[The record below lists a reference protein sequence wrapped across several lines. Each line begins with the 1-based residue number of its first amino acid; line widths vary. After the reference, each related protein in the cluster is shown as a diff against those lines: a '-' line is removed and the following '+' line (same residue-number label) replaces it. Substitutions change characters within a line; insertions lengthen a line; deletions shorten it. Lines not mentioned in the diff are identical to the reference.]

1 MVIFDYHDKNM
12 LIIAIILVCIAHFV
26 RTLRW
31 ELFVKTYEKPNT
43 KNLLKSLSIGY
54 FINSFIPFKAGDLV
68 RAWISGRK
76 MKNGRG
82 FALATVIVDRYLD
95 ILVVGIL
102 FALFSRFDFGN
113 ADSVQF
119 YMLLAGGVLV
129 ITLFV
134 YILRGRVKKILKSM
148 SAVFNVSI
156 EIRLL
161 RFFWSLIW
169 SFKDIF
175 KKISKT
181 RLVLET
187 LGMWI
192 LYLASYY
199 CFAAFLSGNGSNID
213 WLDVFCMLF
222 AKNSIHVGS
231 LGAITVTRGMLNSQM
246 IWTGIYL
253 FAPIVIL
260 FVISLCLKSKDNII
274 VNSEDEYLN
283 LIPQLDEGERLNF
296 LETYFSNE
304 RREYID
310 SYLKINQN
318 ILIIRDYSAG
328 SNATT
333 MLCMNNG
340 KNFFRKYAFGADG
353 DKLYQQIEWLQK
365 FKDII
370 PLPQILQYQKQD
382 NFCYYDMSYDSS
394 AVGLFDYAHS
404 MPKENAW
411 KFIRK
416 ATECLE
422 NSLYKVN
429 QRSADKATI
438 DEYIKSKVNKNV
450 DKIMNAKYL
459 KRLMEYDEIII
470 NGRRFHN
477 LPYYLRY
484 LKEDHLYDIFKN
496 DIYSEIHGDLTIEN
510 IICTRNAEG
519 EDDFYIIDPNTGNVH
534 DSSNLDYGKLLQS
547 IHGGYE
553 FLMATKNVSLE
564 KNHINFVFT
573 KSEAYTYLYNMLDKY
588 MRENFTK
595 ERVKS
600 IYYHEIIHWL
610 RLMPYKIEKNGKR
623 VLLFYAGML
632 MVINDVISNFEEEK

>member
-1 MVIFDYHDKNM
+1 MTLVLAIS
-12 LIIAIILVCIAHFV
+12 LICIAHIV

-43 KNLLKSLSIGY
+43 KNLLQSLSIGY

-102 FALFSRFDFGN
+102 FAIFSAFNLDS
-113 ADSVQF
+113 ADSVWF
-119 YMLLAGGVLV
+119 YMFLAVGVLAV
-129 ITLFV
+129 TLLV
-134 YILRGRVKKILKSM
+134 YILRGYVKKILKNI
-148 SAVFNVSI
+148 AGIFNARI

-181 RLVLET
+181 QLLLET

-192 LYLASYY
+192 LYLTSYY
-199 CFAAFLSGNGSNID
+199 CFAAFLSHQGSNMN
-213 WLDVFCMLF
+213 WLDVFYMLF
-222 AKNSIHVGS
+222 TKNSIHVGS
-231 LGAITVTRGMLNSQM
+231 LGAITVTQGMLNTQM

-260 FVISLCLKSKDNII
+260 FVISLCLKSKNDGS
-274 VNSEDEYLN
+274 VDSEESYLN
-283 LIPQLDEGERLNF
+283 LIPQLDEDERRNF

-304 RREYID
+304 RREYIE

-353 DKLYQQIEWLQK
+353 DKLYQQIEWLQR

-370 PLPQILQYQKQD
+370 PLPDIMQYQKQD
-382 NFCYYDMSYDSS
+382 NFCYYDMPYDSQ

-411 KFIRK
+411 KFIKK

-429 QRSADKATI
+429 QRPADKATI
-438 DEYIKSKVNKNV
+438 DEYIKSKVNKNL

-470 NGRRFHN
+470 NGRSFHN
-477 LPYYLRY
+477 LPYYLPY
-484 LKEDHLYDIFKN
+484 LSEEHLYDIFKN
-496 DIYSEIHGDLTIEN
+496 DTYSEIHGDLTIEN
-510 IICTRNAEG
+510 IICTRNADG

-553 FLMATKNVSLE
+553 FLMATKNVSIE

-573 KSEAYTYLYNMLDKY
+573 KSESYTYLYSMLDEY
-588 MRENFTK
+588 MREHFTQ

-632 MVINDVISNFEEEK
+632 MVMNDVINNFEEEK

>member
-1 MVIFDYHDKNM
+1 MKRQEKGKM
-12 LIIAIILVCIAHFV
+12 LIIAIVLVCLAHFI

-43 KNLLKSLSIGY
+43 KNLLQSLSIGY

-102 FALFSRFDFGN
+102 FAIFSAFNLDS
-113 ADSVQF
+113 ADSVWF
-119 YMLLAGGVLV
+119 YMFLAVGVLAV
-129 ITLFV
+129 TLLV
-134 YILRGRVKKILKSM
+134 YILRGYVKRILKNI
-148 SAVFNVSI
+148 AGIFNAGI

-181 RLVLET
+181 RLLLET

-199 CFAAFLSGNGSNID
+199 CFAAFLSHQGSNVN
-213 WLDVFCMLF
+213 WLDVFYMLF
-222 AKNSIHVGS
+222 TKNSIHVGS
-231 LGAITVTRGMLNSQM
+231 LGAITVTQGMMNVQM

-260 FVISLCLKSKDNII
+260 FVISLCLKSKDDETLD
-274 VNSEDEYLN
+274 SEEEYLN
-283 LIPQLDEGERLNF
+283 LIPQLDENERLNF

-304 RREYID
+304 RREYIE

-353 DKLYQQIEWLQK
+353 DKLYQQIEWLQR

-370 PLPQILQYQKQD
+370 PLPDIMQYQKQD
-382 NFCYYDMSYDSS
+382 NFCYYDMPYDSQ

-411 KFIRK
+411 KFIKK

-429 QRSADKATI
+429 QRPADKATI
-438 DEYIKSKVNKNV
+438 DEYIKSKVNKNL

-470 NGRRFHN
+470 NGRSFHN
-477 LPYYLRY
+477 LPYYLPY
-484 LKEDHLYDIFKN
+484 LSEEHLYDIFKN
-496 DIYSEIHGDLTIEN
+496 DTYSEIHGDLTIEN
-510 IICTRNAEG
+510 IICTRNADG
-519 EDDFYIIDPNTGNVH
+519 DDDFYIIDPNTGNVH

-553 FLMATKNVSLE
+553 FLMATKNVSIE
-564 KNHINFVFT
+564 RNRINFVFT
-573 KSEAYTYLYNMLDKY
+573 KSEAYTYLYDMLDKY
-588 MRENFTK
+588 MREHFEE

-632 MVINDVISNFEEEK
+632 MVMYDVVNNFEEEK

>member
-1 MVIFDYHDKNM
+1 MTLVLAIS
-12 LIIAIILVCIAHFV
+12 LICIAHIV
-26 RTLRW
+26 RTLRC

-43 KNLLKSLSIGY
+43 KNLLQSLSIGY

-102 FALFSRFDFGN
+102 FAIFSAFNLDS
-113 ADSVQF
+113 ADSVWF
-119 YMLLAGGVLV
+119 YMFLAVGVLAV
-129 ITLFV
+129 TVLV
-134 YILRGRVKKILKSM
+134 YILRGYVKRILKNI
-148 SAVFNVSI
+148 AGIFNAGI

-181 RLVLET
+181 RLLLET

-199 CFAAFLSGNGSNID
+199 CFAAFLSHQGSNVN
-213 WLDVFCMLF
+213 WLDVFYMLF
-222 AKNSIHVGS
+222 TKNSIHVGS
-231 LGAITVTRGMLNSQM
+231 LGAITFTQGMMNAQM

-260 FVISLCLKSKDNII
+260 FVISLCLKSKDDETLD
-274 VNSEDEYLN
+274 SEEEYLN
-283 LIPQLDEGERLNF
+283 LIPQLDENERLNF

-304 RREYID
+304 RREYIE

-353 DKLYQQIEWLQK
+353 DKLYQQIEWLQR

-370 PLPQILQYQKQD
+370 PLPDIMQYQKQD
-382 NFCYYDMSYDSS
+382 NFCYYDMPYDSQ

-411 KFIRK
+411 KFIKK

-429 QRSADKATI
+429 QRPADKATI
-438 DEYIKSKVNKNV
+438 DEYIKSKVNKNL

-459 KRLMEYDEIII
+459 KRLMEYDKIII
-470 NGRRFHN
+470 NGRSFHN
-477 LPYYLRY
+477 LPYYLPY
-484 LKEDHLYDIFKN
+484 LSEEHLYDIFKN
-496 DIYSEIHGDLTIEN
+496 DTYSEIHGDLTIEN
-510 IICTRNAEG
+510 IICTRNADG
-519 EDDFYIIDPNTGNVH
+519 EDDFYIIDPNTGNIH

-553 FLMATKNVSLE
+553 FLMATKNVSIE
-564 KNHINFVFT
+564 KNRINFVFT
-573 KSEAYTYLYNMLDKY
+573 KSEAYTYLYDMLDKY
-588 MRENFTK
+588 MRENFEE

-632 MVINDVISNFEEEK
+632 MVMYDVVNNFEEEK

>member
-1 MVIFDYHDKNM
+1 M
-12 LIIAIILVCIAHFV
+12 LIIAIVLVCLAHFI

-43 KNLLKSLSIGY
+43 KKLLQSLSIGY

-102 FALFSRFDFGN
+102 FAIFSAFNLDS
-113 ADSVQF
+113 ADSVWF
-119 YMLLAGGVLV
+119 YMFLAVGVLAV
-129 ITLFV
+129 TLLV
-134 YILRGRVKKILKSM
+134 YILRGYVKKILKNI
-148 SAVFNVSI
+148 AGIFNARI

-181 RLVLET
+181 QLLLET

-192 LYLASYY
+192 LYLMSYY
-199 CFAAFLSGNGSNID
+199 CFAAFLSHQGSNMN
-213 WLDVFCMLF
+213 WLDVFYMLF
-222 AKNSIHVGS
+222 TKNSIHVGS
-231 LGAITVTRGMLNSQM
+231 LGAITVTQGMLNAQM

-253 FAPIVIL
+253 FVPIVIL
-260 FVISLCLKSKDNII
+260 FVISLCLKSKNDGS
-274 VNSEDEYLN
+274 VDSEEAYLN
-283 LIPQLDEGERLNF
+283 LIPQLDEDERLNF

-304 RREYID
+304 RREYIE

-353 DKLYQQIEWLQK
+353 DKLYQQIEWLQR

-370 PLPQILQYQKQD
+370 PLPDIMQYQKKD
-382 NFCYYDMSYDSS
+382 NFCYYDMPYDSQ

-411 KFIRK
+411 KFIKK

-422 NSLYKVN
+422 KSLYKVN
-429 QRSADKATI
+429 QRPADKATI
-438 DEYIKSKVNKNV
+438 DEYIKSKVNKNL

-459 KRLMEYDEIII
+459 KRLMEYDDIII
-470 NGRRFHN
+470 NGRSFHN
-477 LPYYLRY
+477 LPYYLPY
-484 LKEDHLYDIFKN
+484 LSEEHLYDIFKN
-496 DIYSEIHGDLTIEN
+496 DTYSEIHGDLTIEN
-510 IICTRNAEG
+510 IICTRNADG
-519 EDDFYIIDPNTGNVH
+519 DDDFYIIDPNTGNVH

-553 FLMATKNVSLE
+553 FLMATKNVSIE
-564 KNHINFVFT
+564 RNRINFVFT
-573 KSEAYTYLYNMLDKY
+573 KSEAYTYLYDMLDKY
-588 MRENFTK
+588 MQEHFAK

-632 MVINDVISNFEEEK
+632 MVMNDVVNNFEEEK

>member
-1 MVIFDYHDKNM
+1 MTLVLAIS
-12 LIIAIILVCIAHFV
+12 LICIAHIV

-43 KNLLKSLSIGY
+43 KNLLQSLSIGY

-102 FALFSRFDFGN
+102 FAIFSAFNLDS
-113 ADSVQF
+113 ADSVWF
-119 YMLLAGGVLV
+119 YMFLAVGVLAV
-129 ITLFV
+129 TLLV
-134 YILRGRVKKILKSM
+134 YILRGYVKKILKNI
-148 SAVFNVSI
+148 AGIFNARI

-181 RLVLET
+181 QLLLET

-192 LYLASYY
+192 LYLTSYY
-199 CFAAFLSGNGSNID
+199 CFAAFLSHQGSNMN
-213 WLDVFCMLF
+213 WLDVFYMLF
-222 AKNSIHVGS
+222 TKNSIHVGS
-231 LGAITVTRGMLNSQM
+231 LGAITVTQGMMNVQM

-260 FVISLCLKSKDNII
+260 FVISLCLKSKDDETLD
-274 VNSEDEYLN
+274 SEEEYLN
-283 LIPQLDEGERLNF
+283 LIPQLDENERLNF

-304 RREYID
+304 RREYIE

-353 DKLYQQIEWLQK
+353 DKLYQQIEWLQR

-370 PLPQILQYQKQD
+370 PLPDIMQYQKQD
-382 NFCYYDMSYDSS
+382 NFCYYDMPYDSQ

-411 KFIRK
+411 KFIKK

-429 QRSADKATI
+429 QRPADKATI
-438 DEYIKSKVNKNV
+438 DEYIKSKVNKNL

-470 NGRRFHN
+470 NGRSFHN
-477 LPYYLRY
+477 LPYYLPY
-484 LKEDHLYDIFKN
+484 LSEEHLYDIFKN
-496 DIYSEIHGDLTIEN
+496 DTYSEIHGDLTIEN
-510 IICTRNAEG
+510 IICTRNADG
-519 EDDFYIIDPNTGNVH
+519 DDDFYIIDPNTGNVH

-553 FLMATKNVSLE
+553 FLMATKNVSIE
-564 KNHINFVFT
+564 RNRINFVFT
-573 KSEAYTYLYNMLDKY
+573 KSEAYTYLYDMLDKY
-588 MRENFTK
+588 MREHFEE

-632 MVINDVISNFEEEK
+632 MVMYDVVNNFEEEK

>member
-1 MVIFDYHDKNM
+1 M
-12 LIIAIILVCIAHFV
+12 LIIAIVLVCLAHFI

-43 KNLLKSLSIGY
+43 KNLLQSLSIGY

-102 FALFSRFDFGN
+102 FAIFSAFNLDS
-113 ADSVQF
+113 ADSVWF
-119 YMLLAGGVLV
+119 YMFLAVGVLAV
-129 ITLFV
+129 TLLV
-134 YILRGRVKKILKSM
+134 YILRGYVKKILKNI
-148 SAVFNVSI
+148 AGIFNARI

-181 RLVLET
+181 RLLLET

-199 CFAAFLSGNGSNID
+199 CFAAFLSHQGSNVN
-213 WLDVFCMLF
+213 WLDVFYMLF
-222 AKNSIHVGS
+222 TKNSIHVGS
-231 LGAITVTRGMLNSQM
+231 LGAITFTQGMMNAQM

-260 FVISLCLKSKDNII
+260 FVISLCLKSKDDETLD
-274 VNSEDEYLN
+274 SEEEYLN
-283 LIPQLDEGERLNF
+283 LIPQLDENERLNF

-304 RREYID
+304 RREYIE

-353 DKLYQQIEWLQK
+353 DKLYQQIEWLQR

-370 PLPQILQYQKQD
+370 PLPDIMQYQKQD
-382 NFCYYDMSYDSS
+382 NFCYYDMPYDSQ

-411 KFIRK
+411 KFIKK

-429 QRSADKATI
+429 QRPADKATI
-438 DEYIKSKVNKNV
+438 DEYIKSKVNKNL

-459 KRLMEYDEIII
+459 KRLMEYDKIII
-470 NGRRFHN
+470 NGRSFHN
-477 LPYYLRY
+477 LPYYLPY
-484 LKEDHLYDIFKN
+484 LSEEHLYDIFKN
-496 DIYSEIHGDLTIEN
+496 DTYSEIHGDLTIEN
-510 IICTRNAEG
+510 IICTRNADG
-519 EDDFYIIDPNTGNVH
+519 EDDFYIIDPNTGNIH

-553 FLMATKNVSLE
+553 FLMATKNVSIE
-564 KNHINFVFT
+564 KNRINFVFT
-573 KSEAYTYLYNMLDKY
+573 KSEAYTYLYDMLDKY
-588 MRENFTK
+588 MRENFEE

-632 MVINDVISNFEEEK
+632 MVMYDVVNNFEEEK

>member
-1 MVIFDYHDKNM
+1 M
-12 LIIAIILVCIAHFV
+12 LIIAIVLVCLAHFI

-43 KNLLKSLSIGY
+43 KNLLQSLSIGY

-102 FALFSRFDFGN
+102 FAIFSAFNLDS
-113 ADSVQF
+113 ADSVWF
-119 YMLLAGGVLV
+119 YMFLAVGVLAV
-129 ITLFV
+129 TLLV
-134 YILRGRVKKILKSM
+134 YILRGYVKKILKNI
-148 SAVFNVSI
+148 AGIFNARI

-181 RLVLET
+181 RLLLET

-192 LYLASYY
+192 LYLMSYY
-199 CFAAFLSGNGSNID
+199 CFAAFLSRQGSNMN
-213 WLDVFCMLF
+213 WLDVFYMLF
-222 AKNSIHVGS
+222 TKNSIHVGS
-231 LGAITVTRGMLNSQM
+231 LGAITVTQGMLNAQM

-260 FVISLCLKSKDNII
+260 FVISLCLKSKNDGS
-274 VNSEDEYLN
+274 VDSEEAYLN
-283 LIPQLDEGERLNF
+283 LIPQLDEDERLNF

-304 RREYID
+304 RREYIE

-353 DKLYQQIEWLQK
+353 DKLYQQIEWLQR

-370 PLPQILQYQKQD
+370 PLPDIMQYQKKD
-382 NFCYYDMSYDSS
+382 NFCYYDMPYDSQ

-411 KFIRK
+411 KFIKK

-422 NSLYKVN
+422 KSLYKVN
-429 QRSADKATI
+429 QRPADKATI
-438 DEYIKSKVNKNV
+438 DEYIKSKVNKNL

-459 KRLMEYDEIII
+459 KRLMEYDDIII
-470 NGRRFHN
+470 NGRSFHN
-477 LPYYLRY
+477 LPYYLPY
-484 LKEDHLYDIFKN
+484 LSEEHLYDIFKN
-496 DIYSEIHGDLTIEN
+496 DTYSEIHGDLTIEN
-510 IICTRNAEG
+510 IICTRNADG

-553 FLMATKNVSLE
+553 FLMATKNVSIE
-564 KNHINFVFT
+564 RNRINFVFT
-573 KSEAYTYLYNMLDKY
+573 KSEAYTYLYDMLDKY
-588 MRENFTK
+588 MREHFAK

-632 MVINDVISNFEEEK
+632 MVMNDVINNFEEEQ

>member
-1 MVIFDYHDKNM
+1 MTLVLAIS
-12 LIIAIILVCIAHFV
+12 LICIAHIV

-43 KNLLKSLSIGY
+43 KNLLQSLSIGY

-102 FALFSRFDFGN
+102 FAIFSAFNLDS
-113 ADSVQF
+113 ADSVWF
-119 YMLLAGGVLV
+119 YMFLAVGVLAV
-129 ITLFV
+129 TLLV
-134 YILRGRVKKILKSM
+134 YILRGYVKKILKNI
-148 SAVFNVSI
+148 AGIFNARI

-181 RLVLET
+181 QLLLET

-192 LYLASYY
+192 FYLTSYY
-199 CFAAFLSGNGSNID
+199 CFAAFLSHQGSNMN
-213 WLDVFCMLF
+213 WLDVFYMLF
-222 AKNSIHVGS
+222 TKNSIHVGS
-231 LGAITVTRGMLNSQM
+231 LGAITVTQGMLNMQM

-260 FVISLCLKSKDNII
+260 FVISLCLKSKNDGS
-274 VNSEDEYLN
+274 VDSEESYLN
-283 LIPQLDEGERLNF
+283 LIPQLDEDERRNF

-304 RREYID
+304 RREYIE

-353 DKLYQQIEWLQK
+353 DKLYQQIEWLQR

-370 PLPQILQYQKQD
+370 PLPDIMQYQKKD
-382 NFCYYDMSYDSS
+382 NFCYYDMPYDSQ

-411 KFIRK
+411 KFIKK

-429 QRSADKATI
+429 QRPADKATI
-438 DEYIKSKVNKNV
+438 DEYIKSKVNKNL

-470 NGRRFHN
+470 NGRSFHN
-477 LPYYLRY
+477 LPYYLPY
-484 LKEDHLYDIFKN
+484 LSEEHLYDIFKN
-496 DIYSEIHGDLTIEN
+496 DTYSEIHGDLTIEN
-510 IICTRNAEG
+510 IICTRNADG
-519 EDDFYIIDPNTGNVH
+519 DDDFYIIDPNTGNVH

-553 FLMATKNVSLE
+553 FLMATKNVSIE

-573 KSEAYTYLYNMLDKY
+573 KSESYTYLYSMLDEY
-588 MRENFTK
+588 MREHFTQ

-632 MVINDVISNFEEEK
+632 MVMNDVINNFEEEK

>member
-1 MVIFDYHDKNM
+1 MM
-12 LIIAIILVCIAHFV
+12 LIIAIVLVCLAHFV

-43 KNLLKSLSIGY
+43 KELLKSLSIGY
-54 FINSFIPFKAGDLV
+54 FINSFVPFKAGDLV

-102 FALFSRFDFGN
+102 FSLFSLFDFGN
-113 ADSVQF
+113 ADSVKF
-119 YMLLAGGVLV
+119 YMFLAAVVLV

-134 YILRGRVKKILKSM
+134 YILRGCVKKILKSLA
-148 SAVFNVSI
+148 AVFNVSI

-175 KKISKT
+175 KKISKV
-181 RLVLET
+181 RLLLET
-187 LGMWI
+187 LEMWI

-199 CFAAFLSGNGSNID
+199 CFAAFLSGNGSNIH

-260 FVISLCLKSKDNII
+260 FVISLCLKSKDNVI

-382 NFCYYDMSYDSS
+382 NFCYYDMPYDSS

-632 MVINDVISNFEEEK
+632 MVMNDVISNFEEEK

>member
-1 MVIFDYHDKNM
+1 M
-12 LIIAIILVCIAHFV
+12 LIIAIVLVCLAHFI

-43 KNLLKSLSIGY
+43 KNLLQSLSIGY

-102 FALFSRFDFGN
+102 FAIFSAFNLDS
-113 ADSVQF
+113 ADSVWF
-119 YMLLAGGVLV
+119 YMFLAVGVLAV
-129 ITLFV
+129 TVLV
-134 YILRGRVKKILKSM
+134 YILRGYVKRILKNI
-148 SAVFNVSI
+148 AGIFNAGI

-181 RLVLET
+181 RLLLET

-199 CFAAFLSGNGSNID
+199 CFAAFLSHQGSNVN
-213 WLDVFCMLF
+213 WLDVFYMLF
-222 AKNSIHVGS
+222 TKNSIHVGS
-231 LGAITVTRGMLNSQM
+231 LGAITFTQGMMNAQM

-260 FVISLCLKSKDNII
+260 FVISLCLKSKDDETLD
-274 VNSEDEYLN
+274 SEEEYLN
-283 LIPQLDEGERLNF
+283 LIPQLDENERLNF

-304 RREYID
+304 RREYIE

-353 DKLYQQIEWLQK
+353 DKLYQQIEWLQR

-370 PLPQILQYQKQD
+370 PLPDIMQYQKQD
-382 NFCYYDMSYDSS
+382 NFCYYDMPYDSQ

-411 KFIRK
+411 KFIKK

-422 NSLYKVN
+422 ISLYKVN
-429 QRSADKATI
+429 QRPADKATI
-438 DEYIKSKVNKNV
+438 DEYIKSKVNKNL

-459 KRLMEYDEIII
+459 KRLMEYDKIII
-470 NGRRFHN
+470 NGRSFHN
-477 LPYYLRY
+477 LPYYLPY
-484 LKEDHLYDIFKN
+484 LSEEHLYDIFKN
-496 DIYSEIHGDLTIEN
+496 DTYSEIHGDLTIEN
-510 IICTRNAEG
+510 IICTRNADG
-519 EDDFYIIDPNTGNVH
+519 EDDFYIIDPNTGNIH

-553 FLMATKNVSLE
+553 FLMATKNVSIE
-564 KNHINFVFT
+564 KNRINFVFT
-573 KSEAYTYLYNMLDKY
+573 KSEAYTYLYDMLDKY
-588 MRENFTK
+588 MRENFEE

-632 MVINDVISNFEEEK
+632 MVMYDVVNNFEEEK

>member
-1 MVIFDYHDKNM
+1 M
-12 LIIAIILVCIAHFV
+12 LIIAIVLVCLAHFI

-43 KNLLKSLSIGY
+43 KNLLQSLSIGY

-102 FALFSRFDFGN
+102 FAIFSAFNLDS
-113 ADSVQF
+113 ADSVWF
-119 YMLLAGGVLV
+119 YMFLAVGVLAV
-129 ITLFV
+129 TLLV
-134 YILRGRVKKILKSM
+134 YILRGYVKKILKNI
-148 SAVFNVSI
+148 AGIFNARI

-181 RLVLET
+181 QLLLET

-192 LYLASYY
+192 LYLTSYY
-199 CFAAFLSGNGSNID
+199 CFAAFLSHQGSNMN
-213 WLDVFCMLF
+213 WLDVFYMLF
-222 AKNSIHVGS
+222 TKNSIHVGS
-231 LGAITVTRGMLNSQM
+231 LGAITVTQGMLNTQM

-260 FVISLCLKSKDNII
+260 FVISLCLKSKNDGS
-274 VNSEDEYLN
+274 VDSEESYLN
-283 LIPQLDEGERLNF
+283 LIPQLDEDERRNF

-304 RREYID
+304 RREYIE

-353 DKLYQQIEWLQK
+353 DKLYQQIEWLQR

-370 PLPQILQYQKQD
+370 PLPDIMQYQKKD
-382 NFCYYDMSYDSS
+382 NFCYYDMPYDSQ

-411 KFIRK
+411 KFIKK

-429 QRSADKATI
+429 QRPADKATI
-438 DEYIKSKVNKNV
+438 DEYIKSKVNKNL

-470 NGRRFHN
+470 NGRSFHN
-477 LPYYLRY
+477 LPYYLPY
-484 LKEDHLYDIFKN
+484 LSEEHLYDIFKN
-496 DIYSEIHGDLTIEN
+496 DTYSEIHGDLTIEN
-510 IICTRNAEG
+510 IICTRNADG
-519 EDDFYIIDPNTGNVH
+519 DDDFYIIDPNTGNVH

-553 FLMATKNVSLE
+553 FLMATKNVSIE
-564 KNHINFVFT
+564 RNRINFVFT
-573 KSEAYTYLYNMLDKY
+573 KSEAYTYLYDMLDKY
-588 MRENFTK
+588 MREHFEE

-632 MVINDVISNFEEEK
+632 MVMYDVVNNFEEEK

>member
-1 MVIFDYHDKNM
+1 M
-12 LIIAIILVCIAHFV
+12 LIIAIVLVCLAHFI

-43 KNLLKSLSIGY
+43 KNLLQSLSIGY

-102 FALFSRFDFGN
+102 FAIFSAFNLDS
-113 ADSVQF
+113 ADSVWF
-119 YMLLAGGVLV
+119 YMFLAVGVLAV
-129 ITLFV
+129 TLLV
-134 YILRGRVKKILKSM
+134 YILRGYVKKILKNI
-148 SAVFNVSI
+148 AGIFNARI

-181 RLVLET
+181 RLLLET

-192 LYLASYY
+192 LYLTSYY
-199 CFAAFLSGNGSNID
+199 CFAAFLSHQGSNMN
-213 WLDVFCMLF
+213 WLDVFYMLF
-222 AKNSIHVGS
+222 TKNSIHVGS
-231 LGAITVTRGMLNSQM
+231 LGAITVTQGMLNTQM

-260 FVISLCLKSKDNII
+260 FVISLCLKSKNDGS
-274 VNSEDEYLN
+274 VDSEESYLN
-283 LIPQLDEGERLNF
+283 LIPQLDEDERRNF

-304 RREYID
+304 RREYIE

-353 DKLYQQIEWLQK
+353 DKLYQQIEWLQR

-370 PLPQILQYQKQD
+370 PLPDIMQYQKQD
-382 NFCYYDMSYDSS
+382 NFCYYDMPYDSQ

-411 KFIRK
+411 KFIKK

-429 QRSADKATI
+429 QRPADKATI
-438 DEYIKSKVNKNV
+438 DEYIKSKVNKNL

-470 NGRRFHN
+470 NGRSFHN
-477 LPYYLRY
+477 LPYYLPY
-484 LKEDHLYDIFKN
+484 LSEEHLYDIFKN
-496 DIYSEIHGDLTIEN
+496 DTYSEIHGDLTIEN
-510 IICTRNAEG
+510 IICTRNADG
-519 EDDFYIIDPNTGNVH
+519 DDDFYIIDPNTGNVH

-553 FLMATKNVSLE
+553 FLMATKNVSIE
-564 KNHINFVFT
+564 RNRINFVFT
-573 KSEAYTYLYNMLDKY
+573 KSEAYTYLYDMLDKY
-588 MRENFTK
+588 MREHFEE

-632 MVINDVISNFEEEK
+632 MVMYDVVNNFEEEK

>member
-1 MVIFDYHDKNM
+1 M
-12 LIIAIILVCIAHFV
+12 LIIAIVLVCLAHFI

-43 KNLLKSLSIGY
+43 KNLLQSLSIGY

-102 FALFSRFDFGN
+102 FAIFSAFNLDS
-113 ADSVQF
+113 ADSVWF
-119 YMLLAGGVLV
+119 YMFLAVGVLAV
-129 ITLFV
+129 TLLV
-134 YILRGRVKKILKSM
+134 YILRGYVKRILKNI
-148 SAVFNVSI
+148 AGIFNAGI

-181 RLVLET
+181 RLLLET

-199 CFAAFLSGNGSNID
+199 CFAAFLSHQGSNVN
-213 WLDVFCMLF
+213 WLDVFYMLF
-222 AKNSIHVGS
+222 TKNSIHVGS
-231 LGAITVTRGMLNSQM
+231 LGAITVTQGMMNVQM

-260 FVISLCLKSKDNII
+260 FVISLCLKSKDDETLD
-274 VNSEDEYLN
+274 SEEEYLN
-283 LIPQLDEGERLNF
+283 LIPQLDENERLNF

-304 RREYID
+304 RREYIE

-353 DKLYQQIEWLQK
+353 DKLYQQIEWLQR

-370 PLPQILQYQKQD
+370 PLPDIMQYQKQD
-382 NFCYYDMSYDSS
+382 NFCYYDMPYDSQ

-411 KFIRK
+411 KFIKK

-429 QRSADKATI
+429 QRPADKATI
-438 DEYIKSKVNKNV
+438 DEYIKSKVNKNL
-450 DKIMNAKYL
+450 DKIMNAKYV

-470 NGRRFHN
+470 NGRSFHN
-477 LPYYLRY
+477 LPYYLPY
-484 LKEDHLYDIFKN
+484 LSEEHLYDIFKN
-496 DIYSEIHGDLTIEN
+496 DTYSEIHGDLTIEN
-510 IICTRNAEG
+510 IICTRNADG
-519 EDDFYIIDPNTGNVH
+519 DDDFYIIDPNTGNVH

-553 FLMATKNVSLE
+553 FLMATKNVSIE
-564 KNHINFVFT
+564 RNRINFVFT
-573 KSEAYTYLYNMLDKY
+573 KSEAYTYLYDMLDKY
-588 MRENFTK
+588 MREHFEE

-632 MVINDVISNFEEEK
+632 MVMYDVVNNFEEEK

>member
-1 MVIFDYHDKNM
+1 MILV
-12 LIIAIILVCIAHFV
+12 LAIILVCIAHV
-26 RTLRW
+26 MRTLRW

-43 KNLLKSLSIGY
+43 KNLLQSLSIGY

-102 FALFSRFDFGN
+102 FAIFSVFNLDS
-113 ADSVQF
+113 ADSVWF
-119 YMLLAGGVLV
+119 YMFLAVSVLAVTLL
-129 ITLFV
+129 V
-134 YILRGRVKKILKSM
+134 YILRGYVKKILKNI
-148 SAVFNVSI
+148 AGIFNARI

-181 RLVLET
+181 QLLLET

-192 LYLASYY
+192 LYLMSYY
-199 CFAAFLSGNGSNID
+199 CFATFLSHQGSNMN
-213 WLDVFCMLF
+213 WLDVFYMLF
-222 AKNSIHVGS
+222 TKNSIHVGS
-231 LGAITVTRGMLNSQM
+231 LGAITVTQGMLNAQM

-253 FAPIVIL
+253 FAPIAIL
-260 FVISLCLKSKDNII
+260 FVISLCLKPKNDGD
-274 VNSEDEYLN
+274 VDLEEAYLN
-283 LIPQLDEGERLNF
+283 LIPQLDEDERLNF

-304 RREYID
+304 QREYIE

-353 DKLYQQIEWLQK
+353 DKLYQQIEWLQR

-370 PLPQILQYQKQD
+370 PLPDIMQYQKQD
-382 NFCYYDMSYDSS
+382 NFCYYDMPYDSQ

-411 KFIRK
+411 KFIKK

-422 NSLYKVN
+422 KSLYKVN
-429 QRSADKATI
+429 QRPADKATI
-438 DEYIKSKVNKNV
+438 DEYIKSKVNKNL

-459 KRLMEYDEIII
+459 KRLMEYDDIII
-470 NGRRFHN
+470 NGRSFHN
-477 LPYYLRY
+477 LPYYLKY
-484 LKEDHLYDIFKN
+484 LSEEHLYDIFKN
-496 DIYSEIHGDLTIEN
+496 DTYSEIHGDLTIEN
-510 IICTRNAEG
+510 IICTRNEEG

-553 FLMATKNVSLE
+553 FLMATKNVSIE

-573 KSEAYTYLYNMLDKY
+573 KSEAYTYLYSMLDEY
-588 MRENFTK
+588 MRKHFTK

-632 MVINDVISNFEEEK
+632 MVMNDVINNFEEEK

>member
-1 MVIFDYHDKNM
+1 MTLVLAIS
-12 LIIAIILVCIAHFV
+12 LICIAHIV

-43 KNLLKSLSIGY
+43 KNLLQSLSIGY

-102 FALFSRFDFGN
+102 FAIFSAFNLDS
-113 ADSVQF
+113 ADSVWF
-119 YMLLAGGVLV
+119 YMFLAVGVLAV
-129 ITLFV
+129 TLLV
-134 YILRGRVKKILKSM
+134 YILRGYVKKILKNI
-148 SAVFNVSI
+148 AGIFNARI

-181 RLVLET
+181 RLLLET

-192 LYLASYY
+192 LYLTSYY
-199 CFAAFLSGNGSNID
+199 CFAAFLSHQGSNMN
-213 WLDVFCMLF
+213 WLDVFYMLF
-222 AKNSIHVGS
+222 TKNSIHVGS
-231 LGAITVTRGMLNSQM
+231 LGAITVTQGMLNTQM

-260 FVISLCLKSKDNII
+260 FVISLCLKSKNDGS
-274 VNSEDEYLN
+274 VDSEESYLN
-283 LIPQLDEGERLNF
+283 LIPQLDEDERRNF

-304 RREYID
+304 RREYIE

-353 DKLYQQIEWLQK
+353 DKLYQQIEWLQR

-370 PLPQILQYQKQD
+370 PLPDIMQYQKQD
-382 NFCYYDMSYDSS
+382 NFCYYDMPYDSQ

-411 KFIRK
+411 KFIKK

-429 QRSADKATI
+429 QRPADKATI
-438 DEYIKSKVNKNV
+438 DEYIKSKVNKNL

-470 NGRRFHN
+470 NGRSFHN
-477 LPYYLRY
+477 LPYYLPY
-484 LKEDHLYDIFKN
+484 LSEEHLYDIFKN
-496 DIYSEIHGDLTIEN
+496 DTYSEIHGDLTIEN
-510 IICTRNAEG
+510 IICTRNADG

-553 FLMATKNVSLE
+553 FLMATKNVSIE
-564 KNHINFVFT
+564 RNRINFVFT
-573 KSEAYTYLYNMLDKY
+573 KSEAYTYLYDMLDKY
-588 MRENFTK
+588 MREHFAK

-632 MVINDVISNFEEEK
+632 MVMNDVINNFEEEQ

>member
-1 MVIFDYHDKNM
+1 M
-12 LIIAIILVCIAHFV
+12 LIIAIVLVCLAHFI

-43 KNLLKSLSIGY
+43 KNLLQSLSIGY

-102 FALFSRFDFGN
+102 FAIFSAFNLDS
-113 ADSVQF
+113 ADSVWF
-119 YMLLAGGVLV
+119 YMFLAVGVLAV
-129 ITLFV
+129 TLLV
-134 YILRGRVKKILKSM
+134 YILRGYVKRILKNI
-148 SAVFNVSI
+148 AGIFNAGI

-181 RLVLET
+181 RLLLET

-199 CFAAFLSGNGSNID
+199 CFVAFLSHQGSNVN
-213 WLDVFCMLF
+213 WLDVFYMLF
-222 AKNSIHVGS
+222 TKNSIHVGS
-231 LGAITVTRGMLNSQM
+231 LGAITVTQGMMNVQM

-260 FVISLCLKSKDNII
+260 FVISLCLKSKDDETLD
-274 VNSEDEYLN
+274 SEEEYLN
-283 LIPQLDEGERLNF
+283 LIPQLDENERRNF

-304 RREYID
+304 RRKYIE

-353 DKLYQQIEWLQK
+353 DKLYQQIEWLQR

-370 PLPQILQYQKQD
+370 PLPDIMQYQKQD
-382 NFCYYDMSYDSS
+382 NFCYYDMPYDSQ

-411 KFIRK
+411 KFIKK

-429 QRSADKATI
+429 QRPADKATI
-438 DEYIKSKVNKNV
+438 DEYIKSKVNKNL

-470 NGRRFHN
+470 NGRSFHN
-477 LPYYLRY
+477 LPYYLPY
-484 LKEDHLYDIFKN
+484 LSEEHLYDIFKN
-496 DIYSEIHGDLTIEN
+496 DTYSEIHGDLTIEN
-510 IICTRNAEG
+510 IICTRNADG
-519 EDDFYIIDPNTGNVH
+519 DDDFYIIDPNTGNVH

-553 FLMATKNVSLE
+553 FLMATKNVSIE
-564 KNHINFVFT
+564 RNRINFVFT
-573 KSEAYTYLYNMLDKY
+573 KSEAYTYLYDMLDKY
-588 MRENFTK
+588 MREHFEE

-632 MVINDVISNFEEEK
+632 MVMYDVVNNFEEEK

>member
-1 MVIFDYHDKNM
+1 M
-12 LIIAIILVCIAHFV
+12 LIIAIVLVCLAHFI

-43 KNLLKSLSIGY
+43 KNLLQSLSIGY

-102 FALFSRFDFGN
+102 FAIFSAFNLDS
-113 ADSVQF
+113 ADSVWF
-119 YMLLAGGVLV
+119 YMFLAVGVLAV
-129 ITLFV
+129 TLLV
-134 YILRGRVKKILKSM
+134 YILRGYVKRILKNI
-148 SAVFNVSI
+148 AGIFNAGI

-181 RLVLET
+181 RLLLET

-199 CFAAFLSGNGSNID
+199 CFAAFLSHQGSNVN
-213 WLDVFCMLF
+213 WLDVFYMLF
-222 AKNSIHVGS
+222 TKNSIHVGS
-231 LGAITVTRGMLNSQM
+231 LGAITVTQGMLNTQM

-260 FVISLCLKSKDNII
+260 FVISLCLKSKNDGS
-274 VNSEDEYLN
+274 VDSEESYLN
-283 LIPQLDEGERLNF
+283 LIPQLDEDERRNF

-304 RREYID
+304 RREYIE

-353 DKLYQQIEWLQK
+353 DKLYQQIEWLQR

-370 PLPQILQYQKQD
+370 PLPDIMQYQKQD
-382 NFCYYDMSYDSS
+382 NFCYYDMPYDSQ

-411 KFIRK
+411 KFIKK

-429 QRSADKATI
+429 QRPADKATI
-438 DEYIKSKVNKNV
+438 DEYIKSKVNKNL

-470 NGRRFHN
+470 NGRSFHN
-477 LPYYLRY
+477 LPYYLPY
-484 LKEDHLYDIFKN
+484 LSEEHLYDIFKN
-496 DIYSEIHGDLTIEN
+496 DTYSEIHGDLTIEN
-510 IICTRNAEG
+510 IICTRNADG
-519 EDDFYIIDPNTGNVH
+519 DDDFYIIDPNTGNVH

-553 FLMATKNVSLE
+553 FLMATKNVSIE
-564 KNHINFVFT
+564 RNRINFVFT
-573 KSEAYTYLYNMLDKY
+573 KSEAYTYLYDMLDKY
-588 MRENFTK
+588 MREHFEE

-632 MVINDVISNFEEEK
+632 MVMYDVVNNFEEEK

>member
-1 MVIFDYHDKNM
+1 MILV
-12 LIIAIILVCIAHFV
+12 LAIILICIAHV
-26 RTLRW
+26 MRMLRW

-43 KNLLKSLSIGY
+43 KNLLQSLSIGY

-102 FALFSRFDFGN
+102 FAIFSAFNLDS
-113 ADSVQF
+113 ADSVWF
-119 YMLLAGGVLV
+119 YMFLAVGVLAV
-129 ITLFV
+129 TLLV
-134 YILRGRVKKILKSM
+134 YILRGYVKKILKNI
-148 SAVFNVSI
+148 AGIFNARI

-181 RLVLET
+181 RLLLET

-192 LYLASYY
+192 LYLTSYY
-199 CFAAFLSGNGSNID
+199 CFAAFLSHQGSNMN
-213 WLDVFCMLF
+213 WLDVFYMLF
-222 AKNSIHVGS
+222 TKNSIHVGS
-231 LGAITVTRGMLNSQM
+231 LGAITVTQGMLNTQM

-260 FVISLCLKSKDNII
+260 FVISLCLKSKNDGS
-274 VNSEDEYLN
+274 VDSEESYLN
-283 LIPQLDEGERLNF
+283 LIPQLDEDERRNF

-304 RREYID
+304 RREYIE

-353 DKLYQQIEWLQK
+353 DKLYQQIEWLQR

-370 PLPQILQYQKQD
+370 PLPDIMQYQKQD
-382 NFCYYDMSYDSS
+382 TFCYYDMPYDSQ

-411 KFIRK
+411 KFIKK

-429 QRSADKATI
+429 QRPADKATI
-438 DEYIKSKVNKNV
+438 DEYIKSKVNKNL

-470 NGRRFHN
+470 NGRSFHN
-477 LPYYLRY
+477 LPYYLPY
-484 LKEDHLYDIFKN
+484 LSEEHLYDIFKN
-496 DIYSEIHGDLTIEN
+496 DTYSEIHGDLTIEN
-510 IICTRNAEG
+510 IICTRNADG
-519 EDDFYIIDPNTGNVH
+519 DDDFYIIDPNTGNVH

-553 FLMATKNVSLE
+553 FLMATKNVSIE
-564 KNHINFVFT
+564 RNRINFVFT
-573 KSEAYTYLYNMLDKY
+573 KSEAYTYLYDMLDKY
-588 MRENFTK
+588 MREHFEE

-632 MVINDVISNFEEEK
+632 MVMYDVVNNFEEEK

>member
-1 MVIFDYHDKNM
+1 M
-12 LIIAIILVCIAHFV
+12 LIIAIALVCLAHFI

-31 ELFVKTYEKPNT
+31 ELFVKTYEKSNT
-43 KNLLKSLSIGY
+43 KNLLQSLSIGY

-102 FALFSRFDFGN
+102 FAIFSAFNLDS
-113 ADSVQF
+113 ADSVWF
-119 YMLLAGGVLV
+119 YMFLAVGVLAV
-129 ITLFV
+129 TLLV
-134 YILRGRVKKILKSM
+134 YILRGYVKKILKNI
-148 SAVFNVSI
+148 AGIFNARI

-181 RLVLET
+181 QLLLET

-192 LYLASYY
+192 LYLTSYY
-199 CFAAFLSGNGSNID
+199 CFAAFLSHQGSNMN
-213 WLDVFCMLF
+213 WLDVFYMLF
-222 AKNSIHVGS
+222 TKNSIHVGS
-231 LGAITVTRGMLNSQM
+231 LGAITVTQGMLNTQM

-260 FVISLCLKSKDNII
+260 FVISLCLKSKNDGS
-274 VNSEDEYLN
+274 VDSEESYLN
-283 LIPQLDEGERLNF
+283 LIPQLDEDERRNF

-304 RREYID
+304 RREYIE

-353 DKLYQQIEWLQK
+353 DKLYQQIEWLQR

-370 PLPQILQYQKQD
+370 PLPDIMQYQKQD
-382 NFCYYDMSYDSS
+382 NFCYYDMPYDSQ

-411 KFIRK
+411 KFIKK

-429 QRSADKATI
+429 QRPADKATI
-438 DEYIKSKVNKNV
+438 DEYIKSKVNKNL

-470 NGRRFHN
+470 NGRSFHN
-477 LPYYLRY
+477 LPYYLPY
-484 LKEDHLYDIFKN
+484 LSEEHLYDIFKN
-496 DIYSEIHGDLTIEN
+496 DTYSEIHGDLTIEN
-510 IICTRNAEG
+510 IICTRNADG

-553 FLMATKNVSLE
+553 FLMATKNVSIE
-564 KNHINFVFT
+564 RNRINFVFT
-573 KSEAYTYLYNMLDKY
+573 KSEAYTYLYDMLDKY
-588 MRENFTK
+588 MREHFAK

-632 MVINDVISNFEEEK
+632 MVMNDVINNFEEEK

>member
-1 MVIFDYHDKNM
+1 MTLVLAIS
-12 LIIAIILVCIAHFV
+12 LICIAHIV

-43 KNLLKSLSIGY
+43 KNLLQSLSIGY

-102 FALFSRFDFGN
+102 FAIFSAFNLDS
-113 ADSVQF
+113 ADSVWF
-119 YMLLAGGVLV
+119 YMFLAVGVLAV
-129 ITLFV
+129 TLLV
-134 YILRGRVKKILKSM
+134 YILRGYVKKILKNI
-148 SAVFNVSI
+148 AGIFNARI

-181 RLVLET
+181 QLLLET

-192 LYLASYY
+192 LYLMSYY
-199 CFAAFLSGNGSNID
+199 CFAAFLSRQGSNMN
-213 WLDVFCMLF
+213 WLDVFYMLF
-222 AKNSIHVGS
+222 TKNSIHVGS
-231 LGAITVTRGMLNSQM
+231 LGAITVTQGMLNAQM

-260 FVISLCLKSKDNII
+260 FVISLCLKSKNDGS
-274 VNSEDEYLN
+274 VDSEESYLN
-283 LIPQLDEGERLNF
+283 LIPQLDEDERRNF

-304 RREYID
+304 RREYIE

-353 DKLYQQIEWLQK
+353 DKLYQQIEWLQR

-370 PLPQILQYQKQD
+370 PLPDIMQYQKQD
-382 NFCYYDMSYDSS
+382 TFCYYDMPYDSQ

-411 KFIRK
+411 KFIKK

-429 QRSADKATI
+429 QRPADKATI
-438 DEYIKSKVNKNV
+438 DEYIKSKVNKNL

-470 NGRRFHN
+470 NGRSFHN
-477 LPYYLRY
+477 LPYYLPY
-484 LKEDHLYDIFKN
+484 LSEEHLYDIFKN
-496 DIYSEIHGDLTIEN
+496 DTYSEIHGDLTIEN
-510 IICTRNAEG
+510 IICTRNADG
-519 EDDFYIIDPNTGNVH
+519 DDDFYIIDPNTGNVH

-553 FLMATKNVSLE
+553 FLMATKNVSIE
-564 KNHINFVFT
+564 RNRINFVFT
-573 KSEAYTYLYNMLDKY
+573 KSEAYTYLYDMLDKY
-588 MRENFTK
+588 MREHFEE

-632 MVINDVISNFEEEK
+632 MVMYDVVNNFEEEK

>member
-1 MVIFDYHDKNM
+1 MILV
-12 LIIAIILVCIAHFV
+12 LAIILVCIAHV
-26 RTLRW
+26 MRTLRW

-43 KNLLKSLSIGY
+43 KNLLQSLSIGY

-102 FALFSRFDFGN
+102 FAIFSAFNLDS
-113 ADSVQF
+113 ADSVWF
-119 YMLLAGGVLV
+119 YMFLAVSVLAVTLL
-129 ITLFV
+129 V
-134 YILRGRVKKILKSM
+134 YILRGYVKKILKNI
-148 SAVFNVSI
+148 AGIFNAGI

-181 RLVLET
+181 RLLLET

-192 LYLASYY
+192 LYLVSYY
-199 CFAAFLSGNGSNID
+199 CFAAFLSHQGSNVN
-213 WLDVFCMLF
+213 WLDVFYMLF
-222 AKNSIHVGS
+222 TKNSIHVGS
-231 LGAITVTRGMLNSQM
+231 LGAITFTQGMMNAQM

-260 FVISLCLKSKDNII
+260 FVISLCLKSKDDETLD
-274 VNSEDEYLN
+274 SEEEYLN
-283 LIPQLDEGERLNF
+283 LIPQLDENERLNF

-304 RREYID
+304 RREYIE

-353 DKLYQQIEWLQK
+353 DKLYQQIEWLQR

-370 PLPQILQYQKQD
+370 PLPDIMQYQKQD
-382 NFCYYDMSYDSS
+382 NFCYYDMPYDSQ

-404 MPKENAW
+404 MQKENAW
-411 KFIRK
+411 KFIKK

-429 QRSADKATI
+429 QRPADKATI
-438 DEYIKSKVNKNV
+438 DEYIKSKVNKNL

-470 NGRRFHN
+470 NGRSFHN
-477 LPYYLRY
+477 LPYYLPY
-484 LKEDHLYDIFKN
+484 LSEEHLYDIFKN
-496 DIYSEIHGDLTIEN
+496 DTYSEIHGDLTIEN
-510 IICTRNAEG
+510 IICTRNADG
-519 EDDFYIIDPNTGNVH
+519 DDDFYIIDPNTGNVH

-553 FLMATKNVSLE
+553 FLMATKNVSIE
-564 KNHINFVFT
+564 RNRINFVFT
-573 KSEAYTYLYNMLDKY
+573 KSEAYTYLYDMLDKY
-588 MRENFTK
+588 MREHFEE

-632 MVINDVISNFEEEK
+632 MVMNDVINNFEEEK

>member
-1 MVIFDYHDKNM
+1 M
-12 LIIAIILVCIAHFV
+12 LIIAIALVCLAHFI

-43 KNLLKSLSIGY
+43 KNLLQSLSIGY

-102 FALFSRFDFGN
+102 FAIFSAFNLDS
-113 ADSVQF
+113 ADSVWF
-119 YMLLAGGVLV
+119 YMFLAVGVLAV
-129 ITLFV
+129 TLLV
-134 YILRGRVKKILKSM
+134 YILRGYVKKILKNI
-148 SAVFNVSI
+148 AGIFNARI

-181 RLVLET
+181 QLLLET

-192 LYLASYY
+192 LYLTSYY
-199 CFAAFLSGNGSNID
+199 CFTAFLSHQGSNMN
-213 WLDVFCMLF
+213 WLDVFYMLF
-222 AKNSIHVGS
+222 TKNSIHVGS
-231 LGAITVTRGMLNSQM
+231 LGAITVTQGMLNTQM

-260 FVISLCLKSKDNII
+260 FVISLCLKSKNDGS
-274 VNSEDEYLN
+274 VDSEESYLN
-283 LIPQLDEGERLNF
+283 LIPQLDEDERRNF

-304 RREYID
+304 RREYIE

-353 DKLYQQIEWLQK
+353 DKLYQQIEWLQR

-370 PLPQILQYQKQD
+370 PLPDIMQYQKKD
-382 NFCYYDMSYDSS
+382 NFCYYDMPYDSQ

-411 KFIRK
+411 KFIKK

-429 QRSADKATI
+429 QRPADKATI
-438 DEYIKSKVNKNV
+438 DEYIKSKVNKNL

-470 NGRRFHN
+470 NGRSFHN
-477 LPYYLRY
+477 LPYYLPY
-484 LKEDHLYDIFKN
+484 LSEEHLYDIFKN
-496 DIYSEIHGDLTIEN
+496 DTYSEIHGDLTIEN
-510 IICTRNAEG
+510 IICTRNADG
-519 EDDFYIIDPNTGNVH
+519 DDDFYIIDPNTGNVH

-553 FLMATKNVSLE
+553 FLMATKNVSIE

-573 KSEAYTYLYNMLDKY
+573 KSESYTYLYSMLDEY
-588 MRENFTK
+588 MREHFTQ

-632 MVINDVISNFEEEK
+632 MVMNDVINNFEEEK

>member
-1 MVIFDYHDKNM
+1 M
-12 LIIAIILVCIAHFV
+12 LIIAIVLVCLAHFI

-43 KNLLKSLSIGY
+43 KNLLQSLSIGY

-102 FALFSRFDFGN
+102 FAIFSAFNLDS
-113 ADSVQF
+113 ADSVWF
-119 YMLLAGGVLV
+119 YMFLAVGVLAV
-129 ITLFV
+129 TLLV
-134 YILRGRVKKILKSM
+134 YILRGYVKRVLKNI
-148 SAVFNVSI
+148 AAIFNAGI

-181 RLVLET
+181 RLLLET

-199 CFAAFLSGNGSNID
+199 CFAAFLSHQGSNVN
-213 WLDVFCMLF
+213 WLDVFYMLF
-222 AKNSIHVGS
+222 TKNSIHVGS
-231 LGAITVTRGMLNSQM
+231 LGAITFTQGMMNAQM

-260 FVISLCLKSKDNII
+260 FVISLCLKSKDDETLD
-274 VNSEDEYLN
+274 SEEEYLN
-283 LIPQLDEGERLNF
+283 LIPQLDENERLNF

-304 RREYID
+304 RREYIE

-333 MLCMNNG
+333 MLCMNNR

-353 DKLYQQIEWLQK
+353 DKLYQQIEWLQR

-370 PLPQILQYQKQD
+370 PLPDIMQYQKQD
-382 NFCYYDMSYDSS
+382 NFCYYDMPYDSQ

-411 KFIRK
+411 KFIKK

-429 QRSADKATI
+429 QRPADKATI
-438 DEYIKSKVNKNV
+438 DEYIKSKVNKNL

-470 NGRRFHN
+470 NGRSFHN
-477 LPYYLRY
+477 LPYYLPY
-484 LKEDHLYDIFKN
+484 LSEEHLYDIFKN
-496 DIYSEIHGDLTIEN
+496 DTYSEIHGDLTIEN
-510 IICTRNAEG
+510 IICTRNADG
-519 EDDFYIIDPNTGNVH
+519 DDDFYIIDPNTGNVH

-553 FLMATKNVSLE
+553 FLMATKNVSIE
-564 KNHINFVFT
+564 RNRINFVFT
-573 KSEAYTYLYNMLDKY
+573 KSEAYTYLYDMLDKY
-588 MRENFTK
+588 MREHFEE

-632 MVINDVISNFEEEK
+632 MVMNDVVNNFEEEK

>member
-1 MVIFDYHDKNM
+1 M
-12 LIIAIILVCIAHFV
+12 LIIAIVLVCLAHFI

-43 KNLLKSLSIGY
+43 KNLLQSLSIGY

-102 FALFSRFDFGN
+102 FAIFSAFNLDS
-113 ADSVQF
+113 ADSVWF
-119 YMLLAGGVLV
+119 YMFLAVGVLAV
-129 ITLFV
+129 TLLV
-134 YILRGRVKKILKSM
+134 YILRGYVKKILKNI
-148 SAVFNVSI
+148 AGIFNARI

-181 RLVLET
+181 QLLLET

-199 CFAAFLSGNGSNID
+199 CFAAFLSHQGSNMN
-213 WLDVFCMLF
+213 WLDVFYMLF
-222 AKNSIHVGS
+222 TKNSIHVGS
-231 LGAITVTRGMLNSQM
+231 LGAITVTQGMLNTQM

-260 FVISLCLKSKDNII
+260 FVISLCLKSKNDGS
-274 VNSEDEYLN
+274 VDSEESYLN
-283 LIPQLDEGERLNF
+283 LIPQLDEDERRNF

-304 RREYID
+304 RREYIE

-353 DKLYQQIEWLQK
+353 DKLYQQIEWLQR

-370 PLPQILQYQKQD
+370 PLPDIMQYQKQD
-382 NFCYYDMSYDSS
+382 NFCYYDMPYDSQ

-411 KFIRK
+411 KFIKK

-429 QRSADKATI
+429 QRPADKATI
-438 DEYIKSKVNKNV
+438 DEYIKSKVNKNL

-470 NGRRFHN
+470 NGRSFHN
-477 LPYYLRY
+477 LPYYFPY
-484 LKEDHLYDIFKN
+484 LSEEHLYDIFKN
-496 DIYSEIHGDLTIEN
+496 DTYSEIHGDLTIEN
-510 IICTRNAEG
+510 IICTRNADG

-553 FLMATKNVSLE
+553 FLMATKNVSIE

-573 KSEAYTYLYNMLDKY
+573 KSESYTYLYSMLDEY
-588 MRENFTK
+588 MREHFTQ

-632 MVINDVISNFEEEK
+632 MVMNDVINNFEEEK

>member
-1 MVIFDYHDKNM
+1 M
-12 LIIAIILVCIAHFV
+12 LIIAIALVCLAHFI

-43 KNLLKSLSIGY
+43 KNLLQSLSIGY

-102 FALFSRFDFGN
+102 FAIFSAFNLDS
-113 ADSVQF
+113 ADSVWF
-119 YMLLAGGVLV
+119 YMFLAVGVLAV
-129 ITLFV
+129 TLLV
-134 YILRGRVKKILKSM
+134 YILRGYVKKILKNI
-148 SAVFNVSI
+148 AGIFNARI

-181 RLVLET
+181 QLLLET

-192 LYLASYY
+192 LYLTSYY
-199 CFAAFLSGNGSNID
+199 CFAAFLSHQGSNMN
-213 WLDVFCMLF
+213 WLDVFYMLF
-222 AKNSIHVGS
+222 TKNSIHVGS
-231 LGAITVTRGMLNSQM
+231 LGAITVTQGMLNTQM

-260 FVISLCLKSKDNII
+260 FVISLCLKSKNDGS
-274 VNSEDEYLN
+274 VDSEESYLN
-283 LIPQLDEGERLNF
+283 LIPQLDEDERRNF

-304 RREYID
+304 RREYIE

-353 DKLYQQIEWLQK
+353 DKLYQQIEWLQR

-370 PLPQILQYQKQD
+370 PLPDIMQYQKQD
-382 NFCYYDMSYDSS
+382 TFCYYDMPYDSQ

-411 KFIRK
+411 KFIKK

-429 QRSADKATI
+429 QRPADKATI
-438 DEYIKSKVNKNV
+438 DEYIKSKVNKNL

-470 NGRRFHN
+470 NGRSFHN
-477 LPYYLRY
+477 LPYYLPY
-484 LKEDHLYDIFKN
+484 LSEEHLYDIFKN
-496 DIYSEIHGDLTIEN
+496 DTYSEIHGDLTIEN
-510 IICTRNAEG
+510 IICTRNADG
-519 EDDFYIIDPNTGNVH
+519 DDDFYIIDPNTGNVH

-553 FLMATKNVSLE
+553 FLMATKNVSIE
-564 KNHINFVFT
+564 RNRINFVFT
-573 KSEAYTYLYNMLDKY
+573 KSEAYTYLYDMLDKY
-588 MRENFTK
+588 MREHFEE

-632 MVINDVISNFEEEK
+632 MVMYDVVNNFEEEK

>member
-1 MVIFDYHDKNM
+1 M
-12 LIIAIILVCIAHFV
+12 LIIAIVLVCLAHFI

-43 KNLLKSLSIGY
+43 KNLLQSLSIGY

-102 FALFSRFDFGN
+102 FAIFSAFNLDS
-113 ADSVQF
+113 ADSVWF
-119 YMLLAGGVLV
+119 YMFLAVSVLAVTLL
-129 ITLFV
+129 V
-134 YILRGRVKKILKSM
+134 YILRGYVKKILKNI
-148 SAVFNVSI
+148 AGIFNAGI

-181 RLVLET
+181 RLLLET

-192 LYLASYY
+192 LYLVSYY
-199 CFAAFLSGNGSNID
+199 CFAAFLSHQGSNVN
-213 WLDVFCMLF
+213 WLDVFYMLF
-222 AKNSIHVGS
+222 TKNSIHVGS
-231 LGAITVTRGMLNSQM
+231 LGAITFTQGMMNAQM

-260 FVISLCLKSKDNII
+260 FVISLCLKSKDDETLD
-274 VNSEDEYLN
+274 SEEEYLN
-283 LIPQLDEGERLNF
+283 LIPQLDENERLNF

-304 RREYID
+304 RREYIE

-333 MLCMNNG
+333 MLCMNNE

-353 DKLYQQIEWLQK
+353 DKLYQQIEWLQR

-370 PLPQILQYQKQD
+370 PLPDIMQYQKQD
-382 NFCYYDMSYDSS
+382 NFCYYDMPYDSQ

-411 KFIRK
+411 KFIKK

-429 QRSADKATI
+429 QRPADKATI
-438 DEYIKSKVNKNV
+438 DEYIKSKVNKNL

-470 NGRRFHN
+470 NGRSFHN
-477 LPYYLRY
+477 LPYYLPY
-484 LKEDHLYDIFKN
+484 LSEEHLYDIFKN
-496 DIYSEIHGDLTIEN
+496 DTYSEIHGDLTIEN
-510 IICTRNAEG
+510 IICTRNADG
-519 EDDFYIIDPNTGNVH
+519 DDDFYIIDPNTGNVH

-553 FLMATKNVSLE
+553 FLMATKNVSIE
-564 KNHINFVFT
+564 RNRINFVFT
-573 KSEAYTYLYNMLDKY
+573 KSEAYTYLYDMLDKY
-588 MRENFTK
+588 MREHFEE

-632 MVINDVISNFEEEK
+632 MVMNDVINNFEEEK

>member
-1 MVIFDYHDKNM
+1 MKRQEKGKM
-12 LIIAIILVCIAHFV
+12 LIIAIVLVCLAHFI

-43 KNLLKSLSIGY
+43 KNLLQSLSIGY

-102 FALFSRFDFGN
+102 FAIFSAFN
-113 ADSVQF
+113 LESADSVWF
-119 YMLLAGGVLV
+119 YMFLAVGVLAV
-129 ITLFV
+129 TLLV
-134 YILRGRVKKILKSM
+134 YILRGYVKRVLKNI
-148 SAVFNVSI
+148 AAIFNAGI

-181 RLVLET
+181 RLLLET

-199 CFAAFLSGNGSNID
+199 CFAAFLSHQGSNVN
-213 WLDVFCMLF
+213 WLDVFYMLF
-222 AKNSIHVGS
+222 TKNSIHVGS
-231 LGAITVTRGMLNSQM
+231 LGAITFTQGMMNAQM

-260 FVISLCLKSKDNII
+260 FVISLCLKSKDDETLD
-274 VNSEDEYLN
+274 SEEEYLN
-283 LIPQLDEGERLNF
+283 LIPQLDENERLNF

-304 RREYID
+304 RREYIE

-353 DKLYQQIEWLQK
+353 DKLYQQIEWLQR

-370 PLPQILQYQKQD
+370 PLPDIMQYQKQD
-382 NFCYYDMSYDSS
+382 NFCYYDMPYDSQ

-411 KFIRK
+411 KFIKK

-429 QRSADKATI
+429 QRPADKATI
-438 DEYIKSKVNKNV
+438 DEYIKSKVNKNL

-470 NGRRFHN
+470 NGRSFHN
-477 LPYYLRY
+477 LPYYLPY
-484 LKEDHLYDIFKN
+484 LSEEHLYDIFKN
-496 DIYSEIHGDLTIEN
+496 DTYSEIHGDLTIEN
-510 IICTRNAEG
+510 IICTRNADG
-519 EDDFYIIDPNTGNVH
+519 DDDFYIIDPNTGNVH

-553 FLMATKNVSLE
+553 FLMATKNVSIE
-564 KNHINFVFT
+564 RNRINFVFT
-573 KSEAYTYLYNMLDKY
+573 KSEAYTYLYDMLDKY
-588 MRENFTK
+588 MREHFEE

-632 MVINDVISNFEEEK
+632 MVMNDVVNNFEEEK

>member
-1 MVIFDYHDKNM
+1 M
-12 LIIAIILVCIAHFV
+12 LIIAIVLVCLAHFI

-43 KNLLKSLSIGY
+43 KNLLQSLSIGY

-102 FALFSRFDFGN
+102 FAIFSAFNLDS
-113 ADSVQF
+113 ADSVWF
-119 YMLLAGGVLV
+119 YMFLAVGVLAV
-129 ITLFV
+129 TLLV
-134 YILRGRVKKILKSM
+134 YILRGYVKRILKNI
-148 SAVFNVSI
+148 AGIFNAGI

-181 RLVLET
+181 RLLLET

-199 CFAAFLSGNGSNID
+199 CFAAFLSHQGSNVN
-213 WLDVFCMLF
+213 WLDVFYMLF
-222 AKNSIHVGS
+222 TKNSIHVGS
-231 LGAITVTRGMLNSQM
+231 LGAITVTQGMMNVQM

-260 FVISLCLKSKDNII
+260 FVISLCLKSKDDETLD
-274 VNSEDEYLN
+274 SEEEYLN
-283 LIPQLDEGERLNF
+283 LIPQLDENERLNF

-304 RREYID
+304 RREYIE

-353 DKLYQQIEWLQK
+353 DKLYQQIEWLQR

-370 PLPQILQYQKQD
+370 PLPDIMQYQKQD
-382 NFCYYDMSYDSS
+382 NFCYYDMPYDSQ

-411 KFIRK
+411 KFIKK

-429 QRSADKATI
+429 QRPADKATI
-438 DEYIKSKVNKNV
+438 DEYIKSKVNKNL

-470 NGRRFHN
+470 NGRSFHN
-477 LPYYLRY
+477 LPYYLPY
-484 LKEDHLYDIFKN
+484 LSEEHLYDIFKN
-496 DIYSEIHGDLTIEN
+496 DTYSEIHGDLTIEN
-510 IICTRNAEG
+510 IICTRNADG
-519 EDDFYIIDPNTGNVH
+519 EDDFYIIDPNTGNIH

-553 FLMATKNVSLE
+553 FLMATKNVSIE
-564 KNHINFVFT
+564 KNRINFVFT
-573 KSEAYTYLYNMLDKY
+573 KSEAYTYLYDMLDKY
-588 MRENFTK
+588 MRENFEE

-632 MVINDVISNFEEEK
+632 MVMYDVVNNFEEEK

>member
-1 MVIFDYHDKNM
+1 M
-12 LIIAIILVCIAHFV
+12 LIIAIVLVCLAHFI

-43 KNLLKSLSIGY
+43 KNLLQSLSIGY

-68 RAWISGRK
+68 RAWISGRI

-102 FALFSRFDFGN
+102 FAIFSAFNLDS
-113 ADSVQF
+113 ADSVWF
-119 YMLLAGGVLV
+119 YMFLAVGVLAV
-129 ITLFV
+129 TLLV
-134 YILRGRVKKILKSM
+134 YILRGYVKRILKNI
-148 SAVFNVSI
+148 AGIFNAGI

-181 RLVLET
+181 RLLLET

-199 CFAAFLSGNGSNID
+199 CFAAFLSHQGSNVN
-213 WLDVFCMLF
+213 WLDVFYMLF
-222 AKNSIHVGS
+222 TKNSIHVGS
-231 LGAITVTRGMLNSQM
+231 LGAITFTQGMMNTQM

-260 FVISLCLKSKDNII
+260 FVISLCLKSKDDEMLD
-274 VNSEDEYLN
+274 SEEEYLN
-283 LIPQLDEGERLNF
+283 LIPQLDENERLNF

-304 RREYID
+304 RREYIE

-353 DKLYQQIEWLQK
+353 DKLYQQIEWLQR

-370 PLPQILQYQKQD
+370 PLPDIMQYQKQD
-382 NFCYYDMSYDSS
+382 NFCYYDMPYDSQS
-394 AVGLFDYAHS
+394 VGLFDYAHS

-411 KFIRK
+411 KFIKK

-429 QRSADKATI
+429 QRPADKATI
-438 DEYIKSKVNKNV
+438 DEYIKSKVNKNL

-470 NGRRFHN
+470 NGRGFHN
-477 LPYYLRY
+477 LPYYLPY
-484 LKEDHLYDIFKN
+484 LSEEHLYDIFKN
-496 DIYSEIHGDLTIEN
+496 DTYSEIHGDLTIEN
-510 IICTRNAEG
+510 IICTRNADG
-519 EDDFYIIDPNTGNVH
+519 DDDFYIIDPNTGNVH

-553 FLMATKNVSLE
+553 FLMATKNVSIE
-564 KNHINFVFT
+564 KNRINFVFT
-573 KSEAYTYLYNMLDKY
+573 KSEAYTYLYDMLDKY
-588 MRENFTK
+588 MREHFEE

-632 MVINDVISNFEEEK
+632 MVMNDVVNNFEEEK

>member
-1 MVIFDYHDKNM
+1 MKRQEKGKM
-12 LIIAIILVCIAHFV
+12 LIIAIVLVCLAHFI

-43 KNLLKSLSIGY
+43 KNLLQSLSIGY

-102 FALFSRFDFGN
+102 FAIFSAFNLDS
-113 ADSVQF
+113 ADSVWF
-119 YMLLAGGVLV
+119 YMFLAVGVLAV
-129 ITLFV
+129 TVLV
-134 YILRGRVKKILKSM
+134 YILRGYVKRILKNI
-148 SAVFNVSI
+148 AGIFNAGI

-181 RLVLET
+181 RLLLET

-199 CFAAFLSGNGSNID
+199 CFAAFLSHQGSNVN
-213 WLDVFCMLF
+213 WLDVFYMLF
-222 AKNSIHVGS
+222 TKNSIHVGS
-231 LGAITVTRGMLNSQM
+231 LGAITFTQGMMNAQM

-260 FVISLCLKSKDNII
+260 FVISLCLKSKDDETLD
-274 VNSEDEYLN
+274 SEEEYLN
-283 LIPQLDEGERLNF
+283 LIPQLDENERLNF

-304 RREYID
+304 RREYIE

-353 DKLYQQIEWLQK
+353 DKLYQQIEWLQR

-370 PLPQILQYQKQD
+370 PLPDIMQYQKQD
-382 NFCYYDMSYDSS
+382 NFCYYDMPYDSQ

-411 KFIRK
+411 KFIKK

-429 QRSADKATI
+429 QRPADKATI
-438 DEYIKSKVNKNV
+438 DEYIKSKVNKNL

-459 KRLMEYDEIII
+459 KRLMEYDKIII
-470 NGRRFHN
+470 NGRSFHN
-477 LPYYLRY
+477 LPYYLPY
-484 LKEDHLYDIFKN
+484 LSEEHLYDIFKN
-496 DIYSEIHGDLTIEN
+496 DTYSEIHGDLTIEN
-510 IICTRNAEG
+510 IICTRNADG
-519 EDDFYIIDPNTGNVH
+519 EDDFYIIDPNTGNIH

-553 FLMATKNVSLE
+553 FLMATKNVSIE
-564 KNHINFVFT
+564 KNRINFVFT
-573 KSEAYTYLYNMLDKY
+573 KSEAYTYLYDMLDKY
-588 MRENFTK
+588 MRENFEE

-623 VLLFYAGML
+623 VLLFYAWNAYGN
-632 MVINDVISNFEEEK
+632 V

>member
-1 MVIFDYHDKNM
+1 MKRQEKGKM
-12 LIIAIILVCIAHFV
+12 LIIAIVLVCLAHFI

-31 ELFVKTYEKPNT
+31 EIFVKTYEKPNT
-43 KNLLKSLSIGY
+43 KNLLQSLSIGY

-102 FALFSRFDFGN
+102 FAIFSAFNLDS
-113 ADSVQF
+113 ADSVWF
-119 YMLLAGGVLV
+119 YMFLAVGVLAV
-129 ITLFV
+129 TLLV
-134 YILRGRVKKILKSM
+134 YILRGYVKRVLKNI
-148 SAVFNVSI
+148 AAIFNAGI

-181 RLVLET
+181 RLLLET

-199 CFAAFLSGNGSNID
+199 CFAAFLSHQGSNVN
-213 WLDVFCMLF
+213 WLDVFYMLF
-222 AKNSIHVGS
+222 TKNSIHVGS
-231 LGAITVTRGMLNSQM
+231 LGAITFTQGMMNAQM

-260 FVISLCLKSKDNII
+260 FVISLCLKSKDDETLD
-274 VNSEDEYLN
+274 SEEEYLN
-283 LIPQLDEGERLNF
+283 LIPQLDENERLNF

-304 RREYID
+304 RREYIE

-333 MLCMNNG
+333 MLCMNNE

-353 DKLYQQIEWLQK
+353 DKLYQQIEWLQR

-370 PLPQILQYQKQD
+370 PLPDIMQYQKQD
-382 NFCYYDMSYDSS
+382 NFCYYDMPYDSQ

-411 KFIRK
+411 KFIKK

-429 QRSADKATI
+429 QRPADKATI
-438 DEYIKSKVNKNV
+438 DEYIKSKVNKNL

-470 NGRRFHN
+470 NGRSFHN
-477 LPYYLRY
+477 LPYYLPY
-484 LKEDHLYDIFKN
+484 LSEEHLYDIFKN
-496 DIYSEIHGDLTIEN
+496 DTYSEIHGDLTIEN
-510 IICTRNAEG
+510 IICTRNADG
-519 EDDFYIIDPNTGNVH
+519 DDDFYIIDPNTGNVH

-553 FLMATKNVSLE
+553 FLMATKNVSIE
-564 KNHINFVFT
+564 RNRINFVFT
-573 KSEAYTYLYNMLDKY
+573 KSEAYTYLYDMLDKY
-588 MRENFTK
+588 MREHFEE

-632 MVINDVISNFEEEK
+632 MVMNDVINNFEEEK

>member
-1 MVIFDYHDKNM
+1 MKRQEKGKM
-12 LIIAIILVCIAHFV
+12 LIIAIVLVCLAHFI

-43 KNLLKSLSIGY
+43 KNLLQSLSIGY

-102 FALFSRFDFGN
+102 FAIFSAFNLDS
-113 ADSVQF
+113 ADSVWF
-119 YMLLAGGVLV
+119 YMFLAVGVLAV
-129 ITLFV
+129 TVLV
-134 YILRGRVKKILKSM
+134 YILRGYVKRILKNI
-148 SAVFNVSI
+148 AGIFNAGI

-181 RLVLET
+181 RLLLET

-199 CFAAFLSGNGSNID
+199 CFAAFLSHQGSNVN
-213 WLDVFCMLF
+213 WLDVFYMLF
-222 AKNSIHVGS
+222 TKNSIHVGS
-231 LGAITVTRGMLNSQM
+231 LGAITFTQGMMNAQM

-260 FVISLCLKSKDNII
+260 FVISLCLKSKDDETLD
-274 VNSEDEYLN
+274 SEEEYLN
-283 LIPQLDEGERLNF
+283 LIPQLDENERLNF

-304 RREYID
+304 RREYIE

-353 DKLYQQIEWLQK
+353 DKLYQQIEWLQR

-370 PLPQILQYQKQD
+370 PLPDIMQYQKQD
-382 NFCYYDMSYDSS
+382 NFCYYDMPYDSQ

-411 KFIRK
+411 KFIKK

-429 QRSADKATI
+429 QRPADKATI
-438 DEYIKSKVNKNV
+438 DEYIKSKVNKNL

-459 KRLMEYDEIII
+459 KRLMEYDKIII
-470 NGRRFHN
+470 NGRSFHN
-477 LPYYLRY
+477 LPYYLPY
-484 LKEDHLYDIFKN
+484 LSEEHLYDIFKN
-496 DIYSEIHGDLTIEN
+496 DTYSEIHGDLTIEN
-510 IICTRNAEG
+510 IICTRNADG
-519 EDDFYIIDPNTGNVH
+519 EDDFYIIDPNTGNIH

-553 FLMATKNVSLE
+553 FLMATKNVSIE
-564 KNHINFVFT
+564 KNRINFVFT
-573 KSEAYTYLYNMLDKY
+573 KSEAYTYLYDMLDKY
-588 MRENFTK
+588 MRENFEE

-632 MVINDVISNFEEEK
+632 MVMYDVVNNFEEEK

>member
-1 MVIFDYHDKNM
+1 M
-12 LIIAIILVCIAHFV
+12 LIIAIVLVCLAHFI

-43 KNLLKSLSIGY
+43 KNLLQSLSIGY

-102 FALFSRFDFGN
+102 FAIFSAFNLDS
-113 ADSVQF
+113 ADSVWF
-119 YMLLAGGVLV
+119 YMFLAVGVLAV
-129 ITLFV
+129 TLLV
-134 YILRGRVKKILKSM
+134 YILRGYVKKILKNI
-148 SAVFNVSI
+148 AGIFNARI

-181 RLVLET
+181 RLLLET

-192 LYLASYY
+192 LYLTSYY
-199 CFAAFLSGNGSNID
+199 CFAAFLSHQGSNMN
-213 WLDVFCMLF
+213 WLDVFYMLF
-222 AKNSIHVGS
+222 TKNSIHVGS
-231 LGAITVTRGMLNSQM
+231 LGAITVTQGMLNTQM

-260 FVISLCLKSKDNII
+260 FVISLCLKSKDDETLD
-274 VNSEDEYLN
+274 SEEEYLN
-283 LIPQLDEGERLNF
+283 LIPQLDENERLNF

-304 RREYID
+304 RREYIE

-353 DKLYQQIEWLQK
+353 DKLYQQIEWLQR

-370 PLPQILQYQKQD
+370 PLPDIMQYQKQD
-382 NFCYYDMSYDSS
+382 NFCYYDMPYDSQ

-411 KFIRK
+411 KFIKK

-429 QRSADKATI
+429 QRPADKATI
-438 DEYIKSKVNKNV
+438 DEYIKSKVNKNL

-459 KRLMEYDEIII
+459 KRLMEYDKIII
-470 NGRRFHN
+470 NGRSFHN
-477 LPYYLRY
+477 LPYYLPY
-484 LKEDHLYDIFKN
+484 LSEEHLYDIFKN
-496 DIYSEIHGDLTIEN
+496 DTYSEIHGDLTIEN
-510 IICTRNAEG
+510 IICTRNADG
-519 EDDFYIIDPNTGNVH
+519 EDDFYIIDPNTGNIH

-553 FLMATKNVSLE
+553 FLMATKNVSIE
-564 KNHINFVFT
+564 KNRINFVFT
-573 KSEAYTYLYNMLDKY
+573 KSEAYTYLYDMLDKY
-588 MRENFTK
+588 MRENFEE

-632 MVINDVISNFEEEK
+632 MVMYDVVNNFEEEK

>member
-1 MVIFDYHDKNM
+1 MILV
-12 LIIAIILVCIAHFV
+12 LAIILICIAHV
-26 RTLRW
+26 MRMLRW

-43 KNLLKSLSIGY
+43 KNLLQSLSIGY

-102 FALFSRFDFGN
+102 FAIFSAFNLDS
-113 ADSVQF
+113 ADSVWF
-119 YMLLAGGVLV
+119 YMFLAVGVLAV
-129 ITLFV
+129 TLLV
-134 YILRGRVKKILKSM
+134 YILRGYVKRILKNI
-148 SAVFNVSI
+148 AGIFNAGI

-181 RLVLET
+181 RLLLET

-199 CFAAFLSGNGSNID
+199 CFAAFLSHQGSNMN
-213 WLDVFCMLF
+213 WLDVFYMLF
-222 AKNSIHVGS
+222 TKNSIHVGS
-231 LGAITVTRGMLNSQM
+231 LGAITITQGMLNTQM

-260 FVISLCLKSKDNII
+260 FVISLCLKSKDDEMLD
-274 VNSEDEYLN
+274 SEEEYLN
-283 LIPQLDEGERLNF
+283 LIPQLDEDERLNF

-304 RREYID
+304 RREYIE

-353 DKLYQQIEWLQK
+353 DKLYQQIEWLQR
-365 FKDII
+365 FKNII
-370 PLPQILQYQKQD
+370 PLPDIMQYQKQD
-382 NFCYYDMSYDSS
+382 NFCYYDMPYDSQ

-411 KFIRK
+411 KFIKK

-429 QRSADKATI
+429 QRPADRATI
-438 DEYIKSKVNKNV
+438 DEYIKSKVNKNL

-470 NGRRFHN
+470 NGRSFHN
-477 LPYYLRY
+477 LPYYLQY
-484 LKEDHLYDIFKN
+484 LSEGHLYDIFKN
-496 DIYSEIHGDLTIEN
+496 DTYSEIHGDLTIEN
-510 IICTRNAEG
+510 IICTRNADG

-553 FLMATKNVSLE
+553 FLMATKNVSIE
-564 KNHINFVFT
+564 RNRINFVFT
-573 KSEAYTYLYNMLDKY
+573 KSEAYTYLYDMLDKY
-588 MRENFTK
+588 MREHFEE

-632 MVINDVISNFEEEK
+632 MVMNDVVNNFEEEK

>member
-1 MVIFDYHDKNM
+1 MILV
-12 LIIAIILVCIAHFV
+12 LAIILVCIAHV
-26 RTLRW
+26 MRTLRW

-43 KNLLKSLSIGY
+43 KNLLQSLSIGY

-102 FALFSRFDFGN
+102 FAIFSAFNLDS
-113 ADSVQF
+113 ADSVWF
-119 YMLLAGGVLV
+119 YMFLAVSVLAVTLL
-129 ITLFV
+129 V
-134 YILRGRVKKILKSM
+134 YILRGYVKKILKNI
-148 SAVFNVSI
+148 AGIFNAGI

-169 SFKDIF
+169 SFKNIF

-181 RLVLET
+181 RLLLET

-192 LYLASYY
+192 LYPVSYY
-199 CFAAFLSGNGSNID
+199 CFAAFLSHQGSNVN
-213 WLDVFCMLF
+213 WLDVFYMLF
-222 AKNSIHVGS
+222 TKNSIHVGS
-231 LGAITVTRGMLNSQM
+231 LGAITFTQGMMNAQM

-260 FVISLCLKSKDNII
+260 FVISLCLKSKDDETLD
-274 VNSEDEYLN
+274 SEEEYLN
-283 LIPQLDEGERLNF
+283 LIPQLDENERLNF

-304 RREYID
+304 RREYIE

-333 MLCMNNG
+333 MLCMNNE

-353 DKLYQQIEWLQK
+353 DKLYQQIEWLQR

-370 PLPQILQYQKQD
+370 PLPDIMQYQKQD
-382 NFCYYDMSYDSS
+382 NFCYYDMPYDSQ

-411 KFIRK
+411 KFIKK

-429 QRSADKATI
+429 QRPADKATI
-438 DEYIKSKVNKNV
+438 DEYIKSKVNKNL

-470 NGRRFHN
+470 NGRSFHN
-477 LPYYLRY
+477 LPYYLPY
-484 LKEDHLYDIFKN
+484 LSEEHLYDIFKN
-496 DIYSEIHGDLTIEN
+496 DTQSEIHGDLTIEN
-510 IICTRNAEG
+510 IICTRNADG
-519 EDDFYIIDPNTGNVH
+519 DDDFYIIDPNTGNVH

-553 FLMATKNVSLE
+553 FLMATKNVSIE
-564 KNHINFVFT
+564 RNRINFVFT
-573 KSEAYTYLYNMLDKY
+573 KSEAYTYLYDMLDKY
-588 MRENFTK
+588 MREHFEE

-632 MVINDVISNFEEEK
+632 MVMNDVINNFEEEK

>member
-1 MVIFDYHDKNM
+1 M
-12 LIIAIILVCIAHFV
+12 LIIAIVLVCLAHFI

-43 KNLLKSLSIGY
+43 KNLLQSLSIGY

-68 RAWISGRK
+68 RAWISGRI

-102 FALFSRFDFGN
+102 FAIFSAFNLDS
-113 ADSVQF
+113 ADSVWF
-119 YMLLAGGVLV
+119 YMFLAVGVLAV
-129 ITLFV
+129 TLLV
-134 YILRGRVKKILKSM
+134 YILRGYVKRILKNI
-148 SAVFNVSI
+148 AGIFNAGI

-181 RLVLET
+181 RLLLET

-199 CFAAFLSGNGSNID
+199 CFAAFLSHQGSNVN
-213 WLDVFCMLF
+213 WLDVFYMLF
-222 AKNSIHVGS
+222 TKNSIHVGS
-231 LGAITVTRGMLNSQM
+231 LGAITFTQGMMNTQM

-260 FVISLCLKSKDNII
+260 FVISLCLKSKDDEMLD
-274 VNSEDEYLN
+274 SEEEYLN
-283 LIPQLDEGERLNF
+283 LIPQLDENERLNF

-304 RREYID
+304 RREYIE

-353 DKLYQQIEWLQK
+353 DKLYQQIEWLQR

-370 PLPQILQYQKQD
+370 PLPDIMQYQKQD
-382 NFCYYDMSYDSS
+382 NFCYYDMPYDSQS
-394 AVGLFDYAHS
+394 VGLFDYAHS

-411 KFIRK
+411 KFIKK

-429 QRSADKATI
+429 QRPADKATI
-438 DEYIKSKVNKNV
+438 DEYIKSKVNKNL

-470 NGRRFHN
+470 NGRGFHN
-477 LPYYLRY
+477 LPYYLPY
-484 LKEDHLYDIFKN
+484 LSEEHLYDIFKN
-496 DIYSEIHGDLTIEN
+496 DTYSEIHGDLTIEN
-510 IICTRNAEG
+510 IICTRNADG
-519 EDDFYIIDPNTGNVH
+519 DDDFYIIDPNTGNVH

-553 FLMATKNVSLE
+553 FLMATKNVSIE
-564 KNHINFVFT
+564 RNRINFVFT
-573 KSEAYTYLYNMLDKY
+573 KSEAYTYLYDMLDKY
-588 MRENFTK
+588 MREHFEE

-632 MVINDVISNFEEEK
+632 MVMNDVVNNFEEEK